1 MTWLKVKE
9 VAELLGMTERGV
21 RKSATQLNKYV
32 YCHVDGIGQGGKQ
45 ILIALESLPQEA
57 QDTYNGKER
66 EVKNSTYMRLT
77 ADQRKKVDFKL
88 SVVLKYREFKRE
100 YTKADKMTEFLK
112 QYNEQAESTLTKRQI
127 NHWEHKYEREGI
139 NGLVDRRGGYN
150 KGCSNIPDEVWKTF
164 LALYL
169 KESKPTKEQCYR
181 MIVDYFPTLEIP
193 HISAF
198 TRKLEGLGKDA
209 LILGRDGMK
218 AYNDNVLP
226 TMQIDYDKIYSNMQW
241 VADHHIF
248 DVLVVDESGHV
259 FRPWLSGWFD
269 RRSRFIVGY
278 VVNKIPPNSDIVLDS
293 FAKACHKCGIPDET
307 LLDNGKDYKVYD
319 LFNNDFALS
328 VTNQMGIK
336 VTNAIPF
343 NAKAKP
349 IERLFGTLEGT
360 YCKHLTSY
368 IGNDPKKRPEK
379 MKKVNEKLKEIAMPY
394 NEFIEFVDN
403 MIKTYNNSPH
413 SGRGMNNRTPIEVY
427 KNSFK
432 KPLRMVKTDDILN
445 LFLMRTTKSLK
456 VGKNGIRI
464 PEIGERY
471 EDIKLFEFFGKNVFA
486 RYNSDDLKQVYVFTE
501 QDEFVC
507 IAECKKFVDLG
518 VDAEVTKQTIRELNK
533 RKKEIR
539 EFTKSQMGI
548 GVKEPT
554 IEDYVKNKASKA
566 DEFNAE
572 EQRQVIPIQIQKH
585 KHLKEIEE
593 EKQRKGL
600 DKKTEEAQ
608 ETTKSQRDI
617 DKALAQL
624 FAKAGGQ

>member
-9 VAELLGMTERGV
+9 VAELLEMTERGV
-21 RKSATQLNKYV
+21 RKSATQLNKYE
-32 YCHVDGIGQGGKQ
+32 YRYVDGVGRGGKQ
-45 ILIALESLPQEA
+45 IVIALESLPQEA

-66 EVKNSTYMRLT
+66 EAQNSIYMSLT

-88 SVVLKYREFKRE
+88 NVVLKYREFKRA
-100 YTKADKMTEFLK
+100 YPKADKMTEFLK
-112 QYNEQAESTLTKRQI
+112 QYNEQTENILTKRQI

-139 NGLVDRRGGYN
+139 NGLIDRRGGYN
-150 KGCSNIPDEVWKTF
+150 KGCSDIPDEVWKTF

-209 LILGRDGMK
+209 LILGREGMK
-218 AYNDNVLP
+218 AYNDKVMP
-226 TMQIDYDKIYSNMQW
+226 TMQIDYELIPSNMQW

-248 DVLVVDESGHV
+248 DVLVVDENGHV

-269 RRSRFIVGY
+269 RGSRFIVGY
-278 VVNKIPPNSDIVLDS
+278 VVNKVSPNSDIVLDS
-293 FAKACHKCGIPDET
+293 FAKACHKCGIPDEA

-328 VTNQMGIK
+328 VTKQMGIK

-349 IERLFGTLEGT
+349 IERFFRTLEET
-360 YCKHLTSY
+360 YCKHLASY

-394 NEFIEFVDN
+394 NEFIEFIGNV
-403 MIKTYNNSPH
+403 IKTYNNSPH
-413 SGRGMNNRTPIEVY
+413 SGEGMNNRTPIEVY
-427 KNSFK
+427 KNSFE
-432 KPLRMVKTDDILN
+432 KPLRMVKTEDILN
-445 LFLMRTTKSLK
+445 MFLMRTTKALK

-471 EDIKLFEFFGKNVFA
+471 EDIKLFEYFGKNVFA

-501 QDEFVC
+501 QDEFIC

-518 VDAEVTKQTIRELNK
+518 ADAEVTKQTIRELNK

-554 IEDYVKNKASKA
+554 IEDYVKSKASKA
-566 DEFNAE
+566 EDFNAD
-572 EQRQVIPIQIQKH
+572 EQRQIIPIQIQKH

-600 DKKTEEAQ
+600 DKKTEETQ
-608 ETTKSQRDI
+608 ETARSQRDI

>member
-1 MTWLKVKE
+1 MKE

-66 EVKNSTYMRLT
+66 EVKNSTYMSLT

-226 TMQIDYDKIYSNMQW
+226 TMQIDYDKIYSNMQ
-241 VADHHIF
+241 
-248 DVLVVDESGHV
+248 
-259 FRPWLSGWFD
+259 
-269 RRSRFIVGY
+269 
-278 VVNKIPPNSDIVLDS
+278 
-293 FAKACHKCGIPDET
+293 
-307 LLDNGKDYKVYD
+307 
-319 LFNNDFALS
+319 
-328 VTNQMGIK
+328 
-336 VTNAIPF
+336 
-343 NAKAKP
+343 
-349 IERLFGTLEGT
+349 
-360 YCKHLTSY
+360 
-368 IGNDPKKRPEK
+368 
-379 MKKVNEKLKEIAMPY
+379 
-394 NEFIEFVDN
+394 
-403 MIKTYNNSPH
+403 
-413 SGRGMNNRTPIEVY
+413 
-427 KNSFK
+427 
-432 KPLRMVKTDDILN
+432 
-445 LFLMRTTKSLK
+445 
-456 VGKNGIRI
+456 
-464 PEIGERY
+464 
-471 EDIKLFEFFGKNVFA
+471 
-486 RYNSDDLKQVYVFTE
+486 
-501 QDEFVC
+501 
-507 IAECKKFVDLG
+507 
-518 VDAEVTKQTIRELNK
+518 
-533 RKKEIR
+533 
-539 EFTKSQMGI
+539 
-548 GVKEPT
+548 
-554 IEDYVKNKASKA
+554 
-566 DEFNAE
+566 
-572 EQRQVIPIQIQKH
+572 
-585 KHLKEIEE
+585 
-593 EKQRKGL
+593 
-600 DKKTEEAQ
+600 
-608 ETTKSQRDI
+608 
-617 DKALAQL
+617 
-624 FAKAGGQ
+624 

>member
-9 VAELLGMTERGV
+9 VAELLGVTD
-21 RKSATQLNKYV
+21 SAIKKAVKKNKYE
-32 YCHVDGIGQGGKQ
+32 YRHVGGIGRGGIQ
-45 ILIALESLPQEA
+45 IEISLESLPQEA
-57 QDTYNGKER
+57 QDRYYGKER
-66 EVKNSTYMRLT
+66 EEQNSIYMGLT
-77 ADQRKKVDFKL
+77 AEQRKDLDSKL
-88 SVVLKYREFKRE
+88 TIVLKYKEFKQI
-100 YTKADKMTEFLK
+100 YKKADKMQEFLK
-112 QYNEQAESTLTKRQI
+112 QHNEQNKRTLTKRQL
-127 NHWEHKYEREGI
+127 NYWECKYDREGI

-150 KGCSNIPDEVWKTF
+150 RGNSAIPDEVWKTF

-169 KESKPTKEQCYR
+169 QDSKPKKEQCYR

-209 LILGRDGMK
+209 LILGRDGEK

-226 TMQIDYDKIYSNMQW
+226 TMQIDYEKIFSNMQW

-248 DVLVVDESGHV
+248 DVLVVDEEGYL

-269 RRSRFIVGY
+269 RRSRFITGY
-278 VVNKIPPNSDIVLDS
+278 VINKVSPNSDIVLDS

-336 VTNAIPF
+336 VTNAIPY

-360 YCKHLTSY
+360 YCKLLPSY

-379 MKKVNEKLKEIAMPY
+379 MQKVNDKLKEIAMPY
-394 NEFIEFVDN
+394 SDFIEFVDN
-403 MIKTYNNSPH
+403 MIMTYNNSSH
-413 SGRGMNNRTPIEVY
+413 SGRGMNGRTPIEVY
-427 KNSFK
+427 RNSFK

-445 LFLMRTTKSLK
+445 LFLMRTTKALK

-471 EDIKLFEFFGKNVFA
+471 EDIKLFEYFGKNVFA
-486 RYNSDDLKQVYVFTE
+486 RYNSNDLKQVYIFTE
-501 QDEFVC
+501 QDEFIC

-518 VDAEVTKQTIRELNK
+518 ADAEVTKQTIRELNHK
-533 RKKEIR
+533 KKEIR

-548 GVKEPT
+548 GVKTPT
-554 IEDYVKNKASKA
+554 IADYVKGKAAKA
-566 DEFNAE
+566 EEFNAD
-572 EQRQVIPIQIQKH
+572 EQKQIIPIQIQKH
-585 KHLKEIEE
+585 KHLKEIED

-600 DKKTEEAQ
+600 DIKTANVKTEER
-608 ETTKSQRDI
+608 SQRDI

-624 FAKAGGQ
+624 FAKVGGE